1 MVFFSLLSN
10 ASSKIFSSSLLIEIN
25 FLLKGKE
32 MQKSLGE
39 NAYTSVVL
47 RIDVTDDETNTIRLI
62 TPSMQTAQMYK

>member
-25 FLLKGKE
+25 FLLKGEE